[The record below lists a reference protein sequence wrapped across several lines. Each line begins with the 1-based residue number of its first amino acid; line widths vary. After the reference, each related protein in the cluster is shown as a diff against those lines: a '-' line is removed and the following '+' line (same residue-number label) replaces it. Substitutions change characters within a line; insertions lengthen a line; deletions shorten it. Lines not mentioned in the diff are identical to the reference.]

1 MLSLEEEQKINQL
14 LLTGTAENIAL
25 ALEISR
31 GFGLPE
37 PPLLRILENAL
48 NELSKGSDGWEGSF
62 ENIAEMME
70 SIRKNGIC
78 IYPQLIDFNAKLGI
92 FIQRHW
98 LGLAPY
104 VEHLYISAGD
114 RAYNDDR
121 FPSLNALAK
130 ELSVFNRLKSIY
142 IEFSAFE
149 YDAYPAVWDLS
160 LVKSFSYNWSN
171 KGFPIYAYAPYLER
185 LTIREVETIQ
195 SGDLSELLKKFPHLK
210 HLSLEFVGESEISMW
225 WAGGGRRNKYLM
237 NGDTIL
243 SELHNFP
250 NITSL
255 EVEARTSDPR
265 KHPFEVSVLK
275 ELKHLTHLNTKGVIL
290 L

>member
-1 MLSLEEEQKINQL
+1 MLSLEEEQKINTL
-14 LLTGTAENIAL
+14 LLTGTEENIAL

-31 GFGLPE
+31 GFGVPE
-37 PPLLRILENAL
+37 PPLYKTLEGAL
-48 NELSKGSDGWEGSF
+48 SEISDGWDGSF
-62 ENIAEMME
+62 DDIPEMLAF
-70 SIRKNGIC
+70 IRDKGVYIC
-78 IYPQLIDFNAKLGI
+78 PQLIEFNTKTGA
-92 FIQRHW
+92 FVERHW

-104 VEHLYISAGD
+104 VEHFYISAGD
-114 RAYNDDR
+114 QEYNDDR

-160 LVKSFSYNWSN
+160 LVKSFTYDWSH
-171 KGFPIYAYAPYLER
+171 KRFPIYAYAPYLER
-185 LTIREVETIQ
+185 LTIREIETIHA
-195 SGDLSELLKKFPHLK
+195 GDLSELLKKFPHLK
-210 HLSLEFVGESEISMW
+210 HLSLEFVGESEMSMW

-237 NGDTIL
+237 NGDIIL
-243 SELHNFP
+243 SELRDFP

-255 EVEARTSDPR
+255 EVQAKTSDPR

-275 ELKHLTHLNTKGVIL
+275 ELTHLTHLNTKGVVLI
-290 L
+290 

>member
-31 GFGLPE
+31 GFGVPE
-37 PPLLRILENAL
+37 PPLYKTLVGAL
-48 NELSKGSDGWEGSF
+48 DELYDDWNSPFDDIPEMLTAIRRDGLY
-62 ENIAEMME
+62 
-70 SIRKNGIC
+70 IC
-78 IYPQLIDFNAKLGI
+78 PQLNDFDKKTGK
-92 FIQRHW
+92 FTERHW

-104 VEHLYISAGD
+104 VDFLTISEGD
-114 RAYNDDR
+114 QEYNDDSY
-121 FPSLNALAK
+121 PTLEALVK
-130 ELSVFNRLKSIY
+130 ELSVFNRLKGIRIS
-142 IEFSAFE
+142 FSAFD
-149 YDAYPAVWDLS
+149 YDAYPAAWDLS
-160 LVKSFSYNWSN
+160 LVKSFSYCWHN
-171 KGFPIYAYAPYLER
+171 KRFPIYAYAPYLER

-195 SGDLSELLKKFPHLK
+195 AGDLSELLKKFPHLK
-210 HLSLEFVGESEISMW
+210 HLSLEFVGESEMSMW

-243 SELHNFP
+243 SELHDFP

-265 KHPFEVSVLK
+265 KYPFEVSVLK